1 MYAWSFGLRA
11 SYFADIMAEV
21 YLKMY
26 LDQIFCHA
34 FFSIACVLFLFLRI
48 INIVHNLH
56 HWTGLFHKGGKDSL
70 LKMHGFLRNPWNL
83 RSSVLLFQWNFI
95 IQWC

>member
-1 MYAWSFGLRA
+1 MYAWSVGLRA

-34 FFSIACVLFLFLRI
+34 FFFYCLC
-48 INIVHNLH
+48 IV
-56 HWTGLFHKGGKDSL
+56 FI
-70 LKMHGFLRNPWNL
+70 LKNY
-83 RSSVLLFQWNFI
+83 
-95 IQWC
+95 